1 MGSIES
7 TERNLREKETQKKEM
22 QTPDVCLDP
31 KGVLVRTHF
40 TQPKGANLHVDGLKT
55 GERLHAE
62 GINFGRTTRHRNIFF
77 RAPYFAPNSSATPK
91 TIEDEIMGLYGG
103 LGKSMIYIRV
113 DPDKTYVYSS
123 EIRAS
128 IEYYDNPNII
138 NKSRKTLTEYF
149 KVIRENAMHNLEGT
163 KCRYHLYTSR
173 VCPNYNTN
181 IFPFNKHPINLHSEI
196 LVSPPDGH
204 LTADHFA
211 YCN

>member
-1 MGSIES
+1 
-7 TERNLREKETQKKEM
+7 M
-22 QTPDVCLDP
+22 QTRDVCLDP
-31 KGVLVRTHF
+31 KGILIRTCF

-62 GINFGRTTRHRNIFF
+62 GINFGRTTRHSNIFF
-77 RAPYFAPNSSATPK
+77 RAPYFAPDPKADPKADAAPK
-91 TIEDEIMGLYGG
+91 TIEEEIMGLYGG
-103 LGKSMIYIRV
+103 LGESMIYIRV

-128 IEYYDNPNII
+128 CEYYYNQDII
-138 NKSRKTLTEYF
+138 NNSRKTLTEYF
-149 KVIRENAMHNLEGT
+149 EVIRENALHNLEGAS
-163 KCRYHLYTSR
+163 YHLYSSR
-173 VCPNYNTN
+173 VYPCSNN

-196 LVSPPDGH
+196 LVSPPGGH